1 MSGFAELSLRTRL
14 ILAFI
19 ALAVIPCL
27 ALTLFVSERLTRSL
41 ALWERP
47 GVELAVDSSVAA
59 ARSAVRVLKDHLR
72 DTVDGVAEGRPA
84 PSGIEI
90 LRVYE
95 RVDGRYMLRE
105 AEPSAVGL
113 LIAPEAIEGALHSTR
128 VIERPEGYLLAVAAL
143 DSAANRVVVGGF
155 ALPPELFAQIAA
167 ARRGASFFDRL
178 SPYLAISRRWIW
190 ISTLLMAGLVLA
202 SAVLVA
208 RLMAQSMTR
217 PIAGLVKAMEQVGR
231 GEPAPDLPVAGGPE
245 MAYLVRSF
253 NRMGSELDRS
263 RRELRRAE
271 RLAAWQDVARKVAH
285 EIKNPLTPIQLAL
298 HRLKRDFEPPPASD
312 RQVTAAAAAL
322 ADGRPEAERVARIRE
337 ALDAVLGEV
346 DTLRHMAEEFSRLA
360 KLPQPEL
367 RPMALAP
374 LLGEVTEL
382 YRSPEIRCTL
392 EVAPELPPV
401 DADPRLMRLVLVNLL
416 KNAVEAIP
424 EGGEIQVRGF
434 LDANGGGA
442 VVLEVAD
449 TGPGIP
455 PHLRDRLGEP
465 TWSTK
470 QGGSGLGIAIVS
482 KVLADHGA
490 TFELTNR
497 PEGGALA
504 RIMLRVATR
513 TA

>member
-1 MSGFAELSLRTRL
+1 VRHSLARLSLRTRL
-14 ILAFI
+14 TLAFV

-72 DTVDGVAEGRPA
+72 DTVDGVAEGLPA
-84 PSGIEI
+84 PSGLEI

-155 ALPPELFAQIAA
+155 PLPPDLFVQIAA

-178 SPYLAISRRWIW
+178 SPYLAVSRRWIL
-190 ISTLLMAGLVLA
+190 ISILLVAGLVLA
-202 SAVLVA
+202 SAFLVA
-208 RLMAQSMTR
+208 RLMAASLTR
-217 PIAGLVKAMEQVGR
+217 PIAGLVQAMERVGR

-253 NRMGSELDRS
+253 NRMAAELDRS

-298 HRLKRDFEPPPASD
+298 HRLKRDFEPQTS
-312 RQVTAAAAAL
+312 
-322 ADGRPEAERVARIRE
+322 PEAERLPRIRE

-382 YRSPEIRCTL
+382 YRSPEIRCTI
-392 EVAPELPPV
+392 EIPPELPLV
-401 DADPRLMRLVLVNLL
+401 EADPRLMRLVLVNLL

-424 EGGEIQVRGF
+424 DGGEIRVRGF
-434 LDANGGGA
+434 LDANGGRG

-449 TGPGIP
+449 SGPGIP
-455 PHLRDRLGEP
+455 PHLAERLGEP

-504 RIMLRVATR
+504 RIMLRVAN
-513 TA
+513 APA